1 MTPEEASPLADRI
14 EVRGLEVL
22 VYCGVLAEEQER
34 KQPFD
39 FDLDI
44 YLDLGPASTTDDLGE
59 TVNYGATISQ
69 VTAML
74 DRERFQLL
82 ERMAGRVAEIVLED
96 PNAVAV
102 TVTARKMRPPVPS
115 IVATTGVRIH
125 RTRR

>member
-125 RTRR
+125 RTR

>member
-1 MTPEEASPLADRI
+1 MTAEEASPLADRI

-44 YLDLGPASTTDDLGE
+44 YLDLGPASATDDLGE

-125 RTRR
+125 RTR

>member
-1 MTPEEASPLADRI
+1 VTPEEASPLADRI
-14 EVRGLEVL
+14 EVRGLHVL

-39 FDLDI
+39 VDLDI

-82 ERMAGRVAEIVLED
+82 ERMAGRVAEVVLED

-125 RTRR
+125 RARR